1 MCREFLGLSAFFAIC
16 AGRQW
21 SIMPEF
27 SKKVNC
33 AIFTKKIR
41 PFCAKPPIPIIGT
54 GLLDWTAY
62 GFYSHCRP
70 LPAGKAEIRRSVP
83 IWKIFLLKAGG
94 PSAHP
99 FSRNVPFTRS
109 GPICFQTRSKANQP
123 YRPGRAAKPQK
134 VSTPLLV
141 LIGILWSNVQSS
153 RQKLIEVNTNSD
165 REKSGRI

>member
-1 MCREFLGLSAFFAIC
+1 MCREFLRLSAFFFAIC

-41 PFCAKPPIPIIGT
+41 PFCAKPPIPIIGA

-70 LPAGKAEIRRSVP
+70 LPAGMAGTRRSVP
-83 IWKIFLLKAGG
+83 IWKIFLLKVGG

-99 FSRNVPFTRS
+99 FSRNVPHRS
-109 GPICFQTRSKANQP
+109 GRKPIAYATHMNVKQIQSYRS
-123 YRPGRAAKPQK
+123 GRAAIPPKFQ
-134 VSTPLLV
+134 PLS
-141 LIGILWSNVQSS
+141 WF
-153 RQKLIEVNTNSD
+153 
-165 REKSGRI
+165 